1 MRKFYSVIALFV
13 FLFTNALAAHS
24 AQLSHNDFW
33 PLYVSEYPFNY
44 LSANQ
49 KEISK
54 DQTDDKILE
63 IMHMSLSGFGQ
74 IASQSSNQKK
84 EKSRLGDYRGRWNMV
99 GLLYGS
105 VPTGQT
111 QPALLATAAGQTY
124 AFDGDRLDDP
134 SHTDIKNQLG
144 HFSIEGTY
152 RKVGIRG
159 QFQGRILNDFVF
171 TVKGGVADMR
181 YAVSSFTD
189 AATSPTTNLPA
200 GVAVAS
206 QDYYGTAAA
215 TAGNITTDKTTIETN
230 LMDIRDQI
238 FTQMGL
244 DGKSWSDAGAEDID
258 ASLTWR
264 HHFHTNQTTQ
274 DENWDEFICTPH
286 FTVGGVLGTGKEK
299 DQSKA
304 LSLAFGNNGHNAVYV
319 SGGMNIDFYDTVEFG
334 FQAGGTH
341 FFNRKINGMF
351 IPTHEEQTGIF
362 PYKTDVNYDPGM
374 TFNFSVS
381 MNAFHYSDK
390 LSFYAQYLF
399 TNHTKDTI
407 TLVTAD
413 TAFKPEVLENV
424 TGWTVQALN
433 FGLNIDLT
441 PSMTLGVAW
450 QAPLIQRGAFTTNTV
465 LLSLIGTF

>member
-13 FLFTNALAAHS
+13 FLFTNALTAHS
-24 AQLSHNDFW
+24 TRLSHNDFC

-49 KEISK
+49 KEIDK

-63 IMHMSLSGFGQ
+63 IMHMSISGFGQ
-74 IASQSSNQKK
+74 TASQSTNQNKQAAH
-84 EKSRLGDYRGRWNMV
+84 LGDYRGRWNMV

-111 QPALLATAAGQTY
+111 QPALLTTAAAQTY
-124 AFDGDRLDDP
+124 AFDGALLNAA
-134 SHTDIKNQLG
+134 SHTDIKDQLG
-144 HFSIEGTY
+144 HFSLKGTY

-171 TVKGGVADMR
+171 SVKGGMADMR
-181 YAVSSFTD
+181 YAISSFID
-189 AATSPTTNLPA
+189 AALTPTTNLPV

-206 QDYYGTAAA
+206 TDYYGTAAA
-215 TAGNITTDKTTIETN
+215 TAANIATDTTTIATN

-264 HHFHTNQTTQ
+264 HHFHANQTTE

-299 DQSKA
+299 DQAKA
-304 LSLAFGNNGHNAVYV
+304 LSLAFGNNGHHAVYV

-362 PYKTDVNYDPGM
+362 PYKTDVNYNPG
-374 TFNFSVS
+374 TTWNFSVS

-399 TNHTKDTI
+399 ANHKKDTI

-424 TGWTVQALN
+424 TTWTVQALN
-433 FGLNIDLT
+433 LGFNIDLT
-441 PSMTLGVAW
+441 PAMTLGVAW
-450 QAPLIQRGAFTTNTV
+450 QAPLARRGAFRTNTI